1 MYLVLMGLPGAG
13 KGTQAERI
21 VEKYGIPH
29 ISTGDMFR
37 AAIKEETPLGLE
49 AKSYM
54 DAGNLVPDE
63 VTIGI
68 VRDRLS
74 KKDCEKGFLLDG
86 FPRTVA
92 QAEALE
98 EITQELSRKIDYVLN
113 ISIDS
118 DKLMQRLTGRRIC
131 QTCGSTYHVIFNPP
145 KVEGV
150 CDKDGGTLI
159 QRQDDNEETVRNRLD
174 VNMKQAKPLLDFYG
188 DKGYLKN
195 INGDQ
200 DIDKV
205 FQDIDQLIGGLAK

>member
-98 EITQELSRKIDYVLN
+98 EITNELDRKIDYVLN
-113 ISIDS
+113 ISVDS
-118 DKLMQRLTGRRIC
+118 EKLMQRLTGRRIC